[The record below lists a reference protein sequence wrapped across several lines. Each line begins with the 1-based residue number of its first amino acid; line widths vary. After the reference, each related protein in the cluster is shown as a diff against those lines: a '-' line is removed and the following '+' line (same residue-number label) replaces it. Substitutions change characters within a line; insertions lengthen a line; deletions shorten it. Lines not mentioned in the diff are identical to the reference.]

1 MGMSIVFLNYLATKT
16 SDTTR
21 KINKITLNKNLKN
34 APYSLY
40 MNKQQ
45 TDYIKSFLMKCKIA
59 ITNFDDLNGM
69 IIPREIFLDTVLYNS
84 VKEDI
89 SILKHVFTS
98 SALTSLQSN
107 AEENQKWPFLNL
119 VRQILRSCH
128 YKMTPKR
135 ISAGYTKE
143 GKKIYN
149 RVFIVEKLAQTD
161 STGDVIDSSTTS
173 SLVSSTG

>member
-1 MGMSIVFLNYLATKT
+1 
-16 SDTTR
+16 
-21 KINKITLNKNLKN
+21 
-34 APYSLY
+34 

-45 TDYIKSFLMKCKIA
+45 TDYIKSFLTKCKIA

-143 GKKIYN
+143 GKKIYK
-149 RVFIVEKLAQTD
+149 RVFIVEKLTHTELA
-161 STGDVIDSSTTS
+161 GDVVCSSTTS
-173 SLVSSTG
+173 CVVSSSGSES